1 MERKLLMN
9 NFQAG
14 KMIRR
19 LRRQNNLTM
28 VDFAKELGLSQP
40 SLSRIESG
48 NQEITLSLLEDMCYV
63 FGISMSEFI
72 SILEGNSE
80 LQRIEFSRDDK
91 VEREEE
97 LDAILSN
104 AIASF
109 TFEQKQGLYALL
121 LPYMKD

>member
-9 NFQAG
+9 NFQTG

-28 VDFAKELGLSQP
+28 VDFAKKLGLSQP

-48 NQEITLSLLEDMCYV
+48 NQEITLSLLEEMCYV

-72 SILEGNSE
+72 YLLDDNSK
-80 LQRIEFSRDDK
+80 LQKIEFGERNLAKEKEEIDK
-91 VEREEE
+91 
-97 LDAILSN
+97 ALSD
-104 AIASF
+104 IFKTLS
-109 TFEQKQGLYALL
+109 FEQKKGLYALL
-121 LPYMKD
+121 LPYIKD